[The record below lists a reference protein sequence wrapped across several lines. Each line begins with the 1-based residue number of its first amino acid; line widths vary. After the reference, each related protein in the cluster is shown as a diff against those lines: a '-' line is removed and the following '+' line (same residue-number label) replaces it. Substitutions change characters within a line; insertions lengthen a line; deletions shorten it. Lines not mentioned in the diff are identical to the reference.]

1 MCIHDFLITWI
12 HRSTSKAEKRP
23 LDNENEDEIS
33 DNEDK
38 RKKARTDDDTKVTES
53 ILDDI
58 NLQDI
63 ESRISVHVIESPE
76 SCTHE
81 VAVYPGKKRFL
92 LDVLHHALD
101 RAMKC

>member
-1 MCIHDFLITWI
+1 MNDCVIDVFLITWI

-23 LDNENEDEIS
+23 LDNENEDENS

-81 VAVYPGKKRFL
+81 VAVYPGKKDFCL
-92 LDVLHHALD
+92 VFYITL
-101 RAMKC
+101 